1 MKVLVMVALLAAL
14 VYRTSSADMCDV
26 LSQDPTRVEMI
37 YVCIEALASPKLKYE
52 IYDKM
57 KTYYPCD
64 KTKTGTMKAVAL
76 AALLAYGLVCLASA
90 DICDDVYDD
99 PTKVERLFT
108 CVEGHAS
115 PELKTKLEQL
125 KRRYNNYYCFTRVGC
140 VKFRFD
146 PDLYSEFSQW
156 RNVCTKDKT
165 LRGNALPL
173 LNADLECDSDTGTP
187 RAAVLFGLGDREA
200 PTDKPFRWVPGVF
213 V

>member
-1 MKVLVMVALLAAL
+1 
-14 VYRTSSADMCDV
+14 
-26 LSQDPTRVEMI
+26 
-37 YVCIEALASPKLKYE
+37 
-52 IYDKM
+52 
-57 KTYYPCD
+57 
-64 KTKTGTMKAVAL
+64 MKAVAL
-76 AALLAYGLVCLASA
+76 AALLACGLVCLASA

-99 PTKVERLFT
+99 PAKVERLFT

-125 KRRYNNYYCFTRVGC
+125 KRRYNNYYCFTRAGC
-140 VKFRFD
+140 VKFRFDTFMLTYLVD

-156 RNVCTKDKT
+156 RNVCTKDNT

-173 LNADLECDSDTGTP
+173 LNADLECDSDTDTR
-187 RAAVLFGLGDREA
+187 RAAVLFGLGDREP